1 MRSTVLEQILSAKT
15 GNKNEYSFGIPPHT
29 SSLINWSRI
38 DAPELHR
45 VALDQ
50 LIRELVCGGMPAEIA
65 VDIINNSVIG
75 EIRIPLTAQNYLNTL
90 LNTMPLPLTVYC
102 SDTVD
107 RELQKLPMYGTKAP
121 EVKAEERDKY
131 IAAHPP
137 SLEALRLCT
146 IHRKFS

>member
-1 MRSTVLEQILSAKT
+1 
-15 GNKNEYSFGIPPHT
+15 
-29 SSLINWSRI
+29 
-38 DAPELHR
+38 
-45 VALDQ
+45 
-50 LIRELVCGGMPAEIA
+50 
-65 VDIINNSVIG
+65 
-75 EIRIPLTAQNYLNTL
+75 
-90 LNTMPLPLTVYC
+90 MPLPLTVYC

-146 IHRKFS
+146 SISEVFVVLYLLYQ